1 MVIVSTFYPRN
12 KFPSTTD
19 AEALWTV
26 ELAWHQIFFNEGS
39 AFSCI
44 ESISFRWEIMSDCF
58 RNGRTYLFPFRN
70 LINLGHAWASA
81 EFFKESYSPDS
92 GWPSAGDKQYL
103 DSDTAWLLSHR
114 VADIRNCPGATVTC
128 LLGIGSN
135 GCWVMDSVPM
145 FKYNGLSSLIRY
157 RYAHIAVRASGC
169 SRLSPLCQANPRV
182 FTWAW

>member
-1 MVIVSTFYPRN
+1 MEVPLFKLPWSDQGASLNLPMVIVSTFYPRN

-81 EFFKESYSPDS
+81 EFFKDSHFPAS
-92 GWPSAGDKQYL
+92 GWPSAGDKQCL
-103 DSDTAWLLSHR
+103 TPIPHGCCHIVLLISEIVRGLQWR
-114 VADIRNCPGATVTC
+114 VYWG
-128 LLGIGSN
+128 
-135 GCWVMDSVPM
+135 
-145 FKYNGLSSLIRY
+145 
-157 RYAHIAVRASGC
+157 
-169 SRLSPLCQANPRV
+169 
-182 FTWAW
+182 